1 MVHRPR
7 ASVAF
12 LVAVLLLG
20 VSGIPGCV
28 TVDEQGDRT
37 LPDVEE
43 TEQGQILK
51 KQIAKRINGLKFQ
64 RGVALL
70 DSLNW
75 LILYGEHA
83 VPQLLEA
90 LKDPDPRT
98 RSYSAYVLGE
108 IGNDSVV
115 PDLRTALAGES
126 HKLVRYEVAASLVT
140 LGDWG
145 QLGVLIDG
153 LEEESKLFRFKC
165 FEILRKNLNLTFG
178 YDPNGPSEE
187 RALAVQKWVVWWER
201 NRESFTPVLEK

>member
-1 MVHRPR
+1 
-7 ASVAF
+7 VAF
-12 LVAVLLLG
+12 LGVVLVFGLLG
-20 VSGIPGCV
+20 LPGCV
-28 TVDEQGDRT
+28 TVDEQGDMT
-37 LPDVEE
+37 LPDLEDS
-43 TEQGQILK
+43 EQGKILK
-51 KQIAKRINGLKFQ
+51 KQISKRIYGLKFQ

-75 LILYGEHA
+75 LILYGDHA

-90 LKDPDPRT
+90 LNDPDPRT

-115 PDLRTALAGES
+115 KDLRATLEGED
-126 HKLVRYEVAASLVT
+126 HKLVRYEIAASLVT

-145 QLGVLIDG
+145 QLGVLISG
-153 LEEESKLFRFKC
+153 LNEQSKLFRYKC

-178 YDPNGPSEE
+178 YDPESPAEE

-201 NRESFTPVLEK
+201 NRESFTPVLQ